1 MMSHI
6 YRESQAQNSSAMF
19 TRLWN
24 VDLIFFLI
32 SLKIDW
38 KTSLSIN
45 YSIPVYGAHNS
56 SSLRVPFS
64 EIRQDN
70 ALLMRHDNTNPL

>member
-1 MMSHI
+1 M
-6 YRESQAQNSSAMF
+6 
-19 TRLWN
+19 
-24 VDLIFFLI
+24 
-32 SLKIDW
+32 DW

-56 SSLRVPFS
+56 SSLRVPFN